1 MGIQKNL
8 NVGGNLNVGNNTLFV
23 NSQGSTD
30 TIRIG
35 INTNTPRCSLD
46 INTNDALLIPSGND
60 SQFTSVIQKLVCLDI
75 IMK

>member
-35 INTNTPRCSLD
+35 INTNSPNVLY
-46 INTNDALLIPSGND
+46 I
-60 SQFTSVIQKLVCLDI
+60 
-75 IMK
+75 